1 VDGRTQPIVQFIRF
15 LTLPLFSC
23 THRGLPQVCV
33 KMRRP
38 QKGDIGTSRDIGQHP
53 DFYKISMFAPLPEEP
68 GLSCTAMKKV
78 QGIPIQQPTDQQSP
92 NQSSISFSSDIKTVP
107 ALDVKSRRD
116 SVDAAGEPGQ
126 NDQKH
131 DEKPARVDD
140 AASTVG
146 DVSDEVAR
154 FNDSS
159 ASLSSPP
166 RSALLETSMNDSF
179 GIRTPVDYADG
190 PDSFGNLRRAP
201 SGTSLSSWNDHDD
214 PDLMW
219 SGGMSTTSSVASPS
233 MSHADNCMGSFASQ
247 CFSQVTPPGRLRMVP
262 NSSRGNGGYMHHPRQ
277 QDMMRAPYGL
287 NSFEDSAD
295 SSGLSVAD
303 LCYLTQQN
311 RILLSQAH
319 RRND

>member
-1 VDGRTQPIVQFIRF
+1 MVAKHSSIHSISY
-15 LTLPLFSC
+15 LSC
-23 THRGLPQVCV
+23 TRRGLPQVCV

-68 GLSCTAMKKV
+68 GLMSGGTAMKKV
-78 QGIPIQQPTDQQSP
+78 QGIPTQQPAEQQSP
-92 NQSSISFSSDIKTVP
+92 NQSSISSSSEINTVP
-107 ALDVKSRRD
+107 PLDVKSRRD

-126 NDQKH
+126 NDPKH
-131 DEKPARVDD
+131 DEKPTRVDD
-140 AASTVG
+140 TASAVG
-146 DVSDEVAR
+146 DVSDELAR

-166 RSALLETSMNDSF
+166 RSAMLETSMNDSF
-179 GIRTPVDYADG
+179 GIRTPVDYTDG
-190 PDSFGNLRRAP
+190 PDSFGSLRRAP

-233 MSHADNCMGSFASQ
+233 MSHADTYMGSFANQ
-247 CFSQVTPPGRLRMVP
+247 CFSQVTPPGRLRMMP